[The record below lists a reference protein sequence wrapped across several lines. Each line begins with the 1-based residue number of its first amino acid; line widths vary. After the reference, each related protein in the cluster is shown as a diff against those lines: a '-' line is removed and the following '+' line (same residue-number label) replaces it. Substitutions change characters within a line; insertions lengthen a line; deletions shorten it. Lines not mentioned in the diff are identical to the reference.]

1 MTRFAWS
8 VVAAIVFT
16 IFAISFWIADNIV
29 VAVLG
34 LLVAIGWATV
44 GLREWRAKRA
54 HAGTARRSEASDPPH
69 TG

>member
-54 HAGTARRSEASDPPH
+54 DAGTPRRSEASDPPH